1 MQSKWSALVA
11 LTLFTSSNAHSWV
24 EMMNVIAPNGTY
36 SGAPGFARGNCQR
49 AAGVDPDKCMVQ
61 LLPPNGRAEA
71 NKILD
76 SDAMCKDTQQ
86 SPTQSKDSPRLQA
99 APGSLVALRYQE
111 NGHVTL
117 PDTQKGKPANRGT
130 VYIYGTTEPD
140 PNEKFLTVH
149 KVWNPDGTGGN
160 KKGKLLAM
168 QNYDDGQ
175 CYQINGQALS
185 AQRQKQFSHEAAQPM
200 GQDLWCQNDFA
211 LPSDAPSGKPYTLYW
226 VWDWPTLPG
235 TDGFPN
241 GKAEIYT
248 TCMDVDITG
257 NPGTNGKDTTPIKF
271 ADGQNL
277 GYGAV
282 SSYMG
287 ALAQGKGN
295 FLAQGSSSTDQQA
308 PAPQSPASAPQ
319 GSAPAPAPAPATP
332 APASQA
338 PAPAPPAPAPSSQAA
353 SAPAPLA
360 SLQAAPSMAVPQVTL
375 PQTPTA
381 AATGPATVTVTASA
395 SPVTVT
401 ASAGAPP
408 GSAIFT
414 GTASAVP
421 ASTAA
426 AHFQCNTCKMVRRS
440 KVFNTAA

>member
-1 MQSKWSALVA
+1 MVLNKPNRLSLLLLLLPSSRSYKIILILKTSQFQRSFLNSPSSLTFSIPSDATTEPCIDSRKVSRLSFNMQSKWSALVA
-11 LTLFTSSNAHSWV
+11 LALFTSSNAHSWV

-36 SGAPGFARGNCQR
+36 NGAPGFARGNCQR

-61 LLPPNGRAEA
+61 LLPPNGRVEG

-140 PNEKFLTVH
+140 PNEKFLAVH
-149 KVWNPDGTGGN
+149 NVWNADGTGGN

-168 QNYDDGQ
+168 QNFDDGQ

-185 AQRQKQFSHEAAQPM
+185 AQRQKQFPHEAAQPM
-200 GQDLWCQNDFA
+200 GQDLWCQNNFA

-248 TCMDVDITG
+248 T
-257 NPGTNGKDTTPIKF
+257 
-271 ADGQNL
+271 
-277 GYGAV
+277 V
-282 SSYMG
+282 SII
-287 ALAQGKGN
+287 
-295 FLAQGSSSTDQQA
+295 
-308 PAPQSPASAPQ
+308 
-319 GSAPAPAPAPATP
+319 
-332 APASQA
+332 
-338 PAPAPPAPAPSSQAA
+338 
-353 SAPAPLA
+353 PL
-360 SLQAAPSMAVPQVTL
+360 
-375 PQTPTA
+375 
-381 AATGPATVTVTASA
+381 
-395 SPVTVT
+395 
-401 ASAGAPP
+401 
-408 GSAIFT
+408 
-414 GTASAVP
+414 
-421 ASTAA
+421 
-426 AHFQCNTCKMVRRS
+426 
-440 KVFNTAA
+440 